1 MDLFSVNSFQ
11 NILPFDGEVL
21 DYGLV
26 LNSENCSYYFNIF
39 LNAGFWEHDEFVMFG
54 KQIITARKVAWFGDL
69 ECQYSYSSSIK
80 KAIAWTPELLSIK
93 NLVEL
98 KTGKTF
104 NSCLLN
110 LYHNGNEGM
119 GWHQD
124 NEKELGKN
132 PIIASLS
139 LGVARKFSFKHVQS
153 KQKVDILL
161 QPGSLLL
168 MKGETQEKWLHSVP
182 KTTKVKSPR
191 INLTFRN
198 IEN

>member
-1 MDLFSVNSFQ
+1 
-11 NILPFDGEVL
+11 
-21 DYGLV
+21 
-26 LNSENCSYYFNIF
+26 
-39 LNAGFWEHDEFVMFG
+39 
-54 KQIITARKVAWFGDL
+54 
-69 ECQYSYSSSIK
+69 
-80 KAIAWTPELLSIK
+80 
-93 NLVEL
+93 
-98 KTGKTF
+98 
-104 NSCLLN
+104 
-110 LYHNGNEGM
+110 M

-168 MKGETQEKWLHSVP
+168 MKGETQEKWLHSLP